1 MKNPREMILKGVM
14 SLVTQNFED
23 VVFTD
28 YLEGH
33 SAWEVGKHIYI
44 ETPTKYWEG
53 LVVYGDESG
62 VILKDVVS
70 VQTTGATGTHYLE
83 GPERSEAL
91 PEGQMV
97 AISAA
102 AMILVAPLDRK

>member
-1 MKNPREMILKGVM
+1 MKNPREMILRGVM
-14 SLVTQNFED
+14 AIVTQDFTD

-28 YLEGH
+28 YLEHH
-33 SAWEVGKHIYI
+33 SAWEAGAHVYI

-53 LVVYGDESG
+53 KVVYGDESG

-70 VQTTGATGTHYLE
+70 VQTTGTTPTHYTQ
-83 GPERSEAL
+83 GPERSENL

-102 AMILVAPLDRK
+102 AMILVAPLNRK

>member
-28 YLEGH
+28 YLEHH
-33 SAWEVGKHIYI
+33 SSWEIGQHVYI

-53 LVVYGDESG
+53 KVVYGDESG
-62 VILKDVVS
+62 VILRDVVS
-70 VQTTGATGTHYLE
+70 VQTTGSTQTHYE
-83 GPERSEAL
+83 TGPERSENL

-97 AISAA
+97 ALSAA
-102 AMILVAPLDRK
+102 AMIMVAPIKR